1 MNHLKRTSN
10 LKFKIVTIGGSV
22 IAWVVLLAVLLF
34 GVFQLVSFVRAND
47 FIAVPKENRQ
57 MVEFYLD
64 HPEWGDQQ
72 IVEYDL
78 TIKGK

>member
-1 MNHLKRTSN
+1 MIVPKKNGNWRLRLVGIVGTS
-10 LKFKIVTIGGSV
+10 V
-22 IAWVVLLAVLLF
+22 AWIVLLAILVL
-34 GVFQLVSFVRAND
+34 GVFQLVNFVRAND
-47 FIAVPKENRQ
+47 FVAVPKENRQ
-57 MVEFYLD
+57 MVDFYLD